1 MLTEIVDSGVVQA
14 GLGCARPPPNQSPS
28 PLPNQ
33 LSPARTARTREGAST
48 VLTKTVD
55 SRVSRL
61 DLVLALGSAMAPS
74 RVGTRADTSGL
85 RITEPTWRK
94 GL

>member
-1 MLTEIVDSGVVQA
+1 MVTEIVDSMVVEA
-14 GLGCARPPPNQSPS
+14 GLGCARPPQSIPLAT

-33 LSPARTARTREGAST
+33 LSPARIACTARTREGAST

-85 RITEPTWRK
+85 RMTEPT
-94 GL
+94 